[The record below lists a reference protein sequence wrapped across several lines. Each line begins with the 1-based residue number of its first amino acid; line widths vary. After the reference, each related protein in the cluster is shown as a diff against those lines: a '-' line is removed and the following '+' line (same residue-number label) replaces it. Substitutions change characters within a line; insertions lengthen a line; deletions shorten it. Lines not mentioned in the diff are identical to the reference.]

1 MENLRVMLK
10 NNGFFKTSSVDDSGY
25 DVGAIGYARVT
36 LNEKKEHVIGEKVI
50 LDDGESFIVKPHETV
65 MIRTGVHLGLPE
77 KKDCGNYFEIIEA
90 QIRPR
95 SGMSLKEHSNVK
107 FGTGDNKYTGE
118 MGVIFI
124 NDGNEDLVINKY
136 DRIAQIVLNKIVKY
150 KNDFIVYVDELGP
163 TNRGDKGFGSTG
175 KK

>member
-1 MENLRVMLK
+1 MEDLRVMIK
-10 NNGFFKTSSVDDSGY
+10 NNGFFKTASDEDSGY
-25 DVGAIGYARVT
+25 DVGAIGYARIT
-36 LNEKKEHVIGEKVI
+36 FNEKNEHVVGEKI
-50 LDDGESFIVKPHETV
+50 LLNDGESFVVKPHETI

-77 KKDCGNYFEIIEA
+77 VKDCGKYFEIVEA

-107 FGTGDNKYTGE
+107 LGTVDNKYTGE
-118 MGVIFI
+118 IGVIFI

-150 KNDFIVYVDELGP
+150 KKDFIVYVDELDK